1 MTILI
6 RGGTVVNAD
15 HTQRADVLIVGE
27 TIAAVGPDLEIPAG
41 AKVIDAEG
49 CYVMPGGIDP
59 HTHLDM
65 PFMGTFSADDFESGS
80 RAALVG
86 GTTMLIDFCIPKPG
100 GSMIT
105 AYEEW
110 RKKGA
115 KAISDYGLHLTIT
128 WWGQQVHDEMETC
141 VNQFGINSYK
151 HFMAYKGSLMV
162 NDTELYQSFT
172 RCKGLGALPM
182 VHAENGEMVAELQQS
197 LFDAGFTGPEGHP
210 LSRPPEVEG
219 EAANRAI
226 VIADMVGVPL
236 YVVHTSCKQA
246 LDAVARARAA
256 GQRVFCEPL
265 IQYLTLDS
273 SVYFDKDWDKAA
285 SAVMSPPFRPKEHQ
299 DALWAALANGT
310 MQVVATDHCT
320 FDREKRRR
328 GLGDFRKIPNGTG
341 GLEERMPVLW
351 TKGVNT
357 GRLTMEE
364 FVGVTSANVARILN
378 CYPKKGRVGV
388 GSDADIVIWDPEATK
403 TISVATQQSVI
414 DYNIFEG
421 TELKGLP
428 RTVLSRGR
436 IGYDKG
442 EVFLK
447 AGDGAY
453 VPRTPFP
460 PASVATI
467 TFKETTSPKP
477 VWRDDVELNH

>member
-1 MTILI
+1 W
-6 RGGTVVNAD
+6 
-15 HTQRADVLIVGE
+15 
-27 TIAAVGPDLEIPAG
+27 
-41 AKVIDAEG
+41 
-49 CYVMPGGIDP
+49 
-59 HTHLDM
+59 
-65 PFMGTFSADDFESGS
+65 S
-80 RAALVG
+80 
-86 GTTMLIDFCIPKPG
+86 
-100 GSMIT
+100 
-105 AYEEW
+105 
-110 RKKGA
+110 
-115 KAISDYGLHLTIT
+115 
-128 WWGQQVHDEMETC
+128 QQVHDEMETC
-141 VNQFGINSYK
+141 VNTFGINSYK

-162 NDTELYQSFT
+162 NDTELFQSFT
-172 RCKGLGALPM
+172 RCKGLGAIPM
-182 VHAENGEMVAELQQS
+182 VHAENGEMVAELQES
-197 LFDAGFTGPEGHP
+197 LFARGYTGPEGHP
-210 LSRPPEVEG
+210 MSRPPEVEG

-273 SVYFDKDWDKAA
+273 SIYFDEDWDRAA
-285 SAVMSPPFRPKEHQ
+285 SCVMSPPFRPKDHQ

-320 FDREKRRR
+320 FDSEKKRR

-351 TKGVNT
+351 TKGVAT

-364 FVGVTSANVARILN
+364 FVGVTSTNVARILN
-378 CYPKKGRVGV
+378 VYPKKGRIGV
-388 GSDADIVIWDPEATK
+388 GSDADIVIWDPEAEK

-421 TELKGLP
+421 TKLKGLP
-428 RTVLSRGR
+428 RLVMSRGR
-436 IGYDKG
+436 WGYRDG
-442 EVFLK
+442 EVLLK

-460 PASVATI
+460 AASVAAI
-467 TFKETTSPKP
+467 KVKESTTPHP
-477 VWRDDVELNH
+477 VHRDVELNH